1 MTSIAVLLSLSYMA
15 MLFTLSRRR
24 RAEDLPAPADIQYA
38 FVIPCLNED
47 RVIGATLDN
56 LVPLLR
62 NDDIVLVIDDASDDE
77 TPNIVLDHPSER
89 VHLLRR
95 ELPNARQGKGHALNA
110 AVQHLQS
117 SGLLGER
124 TPDEVIIAVFDADGR
139 IAPEALS
146 SVAGY
151 FRDPKMGA
159 VQIGVTMRNAETNLL
174 ARLQDMEF
182 TVFTEIFQRARQHI
196 GSVGLGGNGQFVR
209 LAGLN
214 DLGADP
220 WTDCLTEDLDL
231 GLRLLLNG
239 WRNAYCPVVA
249 VDQQAVTEI
258 PRWLRQRARWFQG
271 HLQCWKLIIPVL
283 RSDLKAKSASDIVWY
298 LTLPIAVLLI
308 PVAILPLWIAFAL
321 TTIAAPGQVADAL
334 LADHG
339 MPLVV
344 AYLLCFGLAYPYAF
358 CYWLRGR
365 MSFGKAL
372 LLAHLFELYSHLW
385 LISGWWAVGRILR
398 RRRGWEKTAR
408 VVEPSPEVAS

>member
-1 MTSIAVLLSLSYMA
+1 MTQIAVFISLAYMA
-15 MLFTLSRRR
+15 MLFGISRRR
-24 RAEDLPAPADIQYA
+24 RPTELPAPADIQYA
-38 FVIPCLNED
+38 FIIPALNEE
-47 RVIGATLDN
+47 RVIGGTLDN

-62 NDDIVLVIDDASDDE
+62 ADDIVLVIDDASDDS
-77 TPNIVLDHPSER
+77 TPEIVRDHPSPR

-110 AVQHLQS
+110 AVQYLPT

-124 TPDEVIIAVFDADGR
+124 TADEVIVAVFDADGR
-139 IAPEALS
+139 IAPEALT

-151 FRDPKMGA
+151 FRDPKQAA
-159 VQIGVTMRNAETNLL
+159 VQIGVTMRNAGSNLL

-209 LAGLN
+209 LSALN
-214 DLGADP
+214 SLGEEP

-249 VDQQAVTEI
+249 VDQQAVTEVK
-258 PRWLRQRARWFQG
+258 RWLRQRTRWFQG
-271 HLQCWKLIIPVL
+271 HLQCWKLIVPVL
-283 RSDLKAKSASDIVWY
+283 RSSTLKAKAASDIVWY
-298 LTLPIAVLLI
+298 LTLPVAVLMI

-321 TTIAAPGQVADAL
+321 SFIAAPGQVAHLL
-334 LADHG
+334 LAEHG
-339 MPLVV
+339 MPIIL
-344 AYLLCFGLAYPYAF
+344 AYLLCFGLAYPYAY

-365 MSFGKAL
+365 MPFLRAL
-372 LLAHLFELYSHLW
+372 ALAHLFELYSHLW
-385 LISGWWAVGRILR
+385 LISGWWAVGRTLR
-398 RRRGWEKTAR
+398 RRRGWDKTAR
-408 VVEPSPEVAS
+408 VVETTA

>member
-1 MTSIAVLLSLSYMA
+1 MTSIAVFLSLSYMA

-24 RAEDLPAPADIQYA
+24 RPADLPAPADIQFA
-38 FVIPCLNED
+38 FVIPCLNEE
-47 RVIGATLDN
+47 RVIGATIDN

-62 NDDIVLVIDDASDDE
+62 GDDLVLVIDDASDDE
-77 TPNIVLDHPSER
+77 TPNIVLNHPSPR

-117 SGLLGER
+117 SGLLTR
-124 TPDEVIIAVFDADGR
+124 TNDEVVIAVFDADGR
-139 IAPEALS
+139 ISPQALP

-151 FRDPKMGA
+151 FRDPRQGA
-159 VQIGVTMRNAETNLL
+159 VQIGVTIRNAQTNLL

-209 LAGLN
+209 LSALET
-214 DLGADP
+214 LGAEP

-258 PRWLRQRARWFQG
+258 PRWLRQRTRWFQG
-271 HLQCWKLIIPVL
+271 HLQCWQLIVPVL
-283 RSDLKAKSASDIVWY
+283 RSSTLKAKAASDICWY
-298 LTLPIAVLLI
+298 LILPVAVLMI
-308 PVAILPLWIAFAL
+308 PVAILPIWIALAL
-321 TTIAAPGQVADAL
+321 SFVAAPGQVAHL
-334 LADHG
+334 LLQNHG
-339 MPLVV
+339 MPLIL

-365 MSFGKAL
+365 MPFFRAL
-372 LLAHLFELYSHLW
+372 ALAHLFELYSHLW
-385 LISGWWAVGRILR
+385 LISGWWAVGRTLR
-398 RRRGWEKTAR
+398 RRRSWDKTAR
-408 VVEPSPEVAS
+408 VAETAA